1 MAFIVSSEPHV
12 KRPEQ
17 NQKIIK
23 AEDFW
28 AYQLASEIVHEG
40 FQRQESI
47 VHAAESAYVKE
58 QERGYSKGLQ
68 KAQAEH
74 AQQMMEIVH
83 STILYFVSVE
93 QQVAAL
99 VFDAVKQI
107 IGDFDDREKAMAVVR
122 SAMTAV
128 RGQKHIVLKVH
139 PDHAAFLQGE
149 LKTLQ
154 QAFPMVAH
162 IDIVAQP
169 DVAPDAC
176 IVVTDIGTAE
186 ASISA
191 QIAALRLSVDKVF
204 GPAAGGAIQEH
215 DEATGGGSELPAELL
230 ATEAD
235 KEEEH

>member
-1 MAFIVSSEPHV
+1 
-12 KRPEQ
+12 
-17 NQKIIK
+17 
-23 AEDFW
+23 
-28 AYQLASEIVHEG
+28 
-40 FQRQESI
+40 
-47 VHAAESAYVKE
+47 
-58 QERGYSKGLQ
+58 
-68 KAQAEH
+68 
-74 AQQMMEIVH
+74 
-83 STILYFVSVE
+83 
-93 QQVAAL
+93 

-107 IGDFDDREKAMAVVR
+107 IGDFGDREKAMAVVR

-139 PDHAAFLQGE
+139 PDHTTFLQGE

-191 QIAALRLSVDKVF
+191 QIAALRLSVDRVF
-204 GPAAGGAIQEH
+204 GPADRGMMQEH
-215 DEATGGGSELPAELL
+215 DEVTEDGSELPAELL
-230 ATEAD
+230 AIGAD
-235 KEEEH
+235 EEEGHE

>member
-1 MAFIVSSEPHV
+1 MAFIVSSNPHV

-17 NQKIIK
+17 NQKIIR

-28 AYQLASEIVHEG
+28 AYRLASEIVHEG
-40 FQRQESI
+40 FQRRESM

-58 QERGYSKGLQ
+58 QERGYSEGRR

-74 AQQMMEIVH
+74 AQRMMEIVH

-107 IGDFDDREKAMAVVR
+107 IGDFDNKEKTMAVVR

-128 RGQKHIVLKVH
+128 RGQKHIILKVH

-162 IDIVAQP
+162 IDIVAQA
-169 DVAPDAC
+169 DIALDAC

-191 QIAALRLSVDKVF
+191 QIAALRLSLDKVF
-204 GPAAGGAIQEH
+204 GPAAGETIQEH
-215 DEATGGGSELPAELL
+215 DKAEGGRSECPAELL

-235 KEEEH
+235 EEEH